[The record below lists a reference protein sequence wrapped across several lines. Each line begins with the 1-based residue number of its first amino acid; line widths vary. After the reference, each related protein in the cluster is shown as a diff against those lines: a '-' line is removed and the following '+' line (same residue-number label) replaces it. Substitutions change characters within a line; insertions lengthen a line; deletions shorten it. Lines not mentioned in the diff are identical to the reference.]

1 MLNRLKALQ
10 TRHEILDAKI
20 DREQKRLRPDEL
32 RIGAMKKIR
41 LRLRDQI
48 TRIERVLSRDFRRR
62 ATSRAT

>member
-32 RIGAMKKIR
+32 RISAMKKIR
-41 LRLRDQI
+41 LRIRDQI
-48 TRIERVLSRDFRRR
+48 SRVEWVMSRDLQRR